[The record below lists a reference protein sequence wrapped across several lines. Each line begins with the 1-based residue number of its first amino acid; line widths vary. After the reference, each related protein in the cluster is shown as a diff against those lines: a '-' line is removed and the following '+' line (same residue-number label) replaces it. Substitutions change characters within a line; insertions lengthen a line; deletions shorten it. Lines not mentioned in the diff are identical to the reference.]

1 MVEKGLND
9 NNKRICICNC
19 YSSQGKFPLRHLLNV
34 QTFYRFCH
42 QRSKCLVPMCCHS
55 FCFWIGSNELLVV
68 FPWDTQESRTNMLEK
83 LFSYPLLSFFAGVV
97 TGHNLMENMSLS
109 EIYDFSLKNPME
121 TGRTRTV
128 LVLFVTLF
136 YNSDDVYYTYCV
148 ENCFYWVSILS
159 DSIDEM
165 VKFSYLCLSHIFRS
179 PSSMAISWSY
189 VHSDFWLLWKKKMSH
204 PLF

>member
-1 MVEKGLND
+1 M
-9 NNKRICICNC
+9 
-19 YSSQGKFPLRHLLNV
+19 Y
-34 QTFYRFCH
+34 
-42 QRSKCLVPMCCHS
+42 
-55 FCFWIGSNELLVV
+55 
-68 FPWDTQESRTNMLEK
+68 K
-83 LFSYPLLSFFAGVV
+83 LFIDSAIKEVNAWSLCVVILFVFELVRMSCWLSSLEIHKKVGQTCSKNSSPTLSWVFFFAGVV

-179 PSSMAISWSY
+179 P
-189 VHSDFWLLWKKKMSH
+189 
-204 PLF
+204 

>member
-1 MVEKGLND
+1 
-9 NNKRICICNC
+9 
-19 YSSQGKFPLRHLLNV
+19 
-34 QTFYRFCH
+34 
-42 QRSKCLVPMCCHS
+42 MCCHS
-55 FCFWIGSNELLVV
+55 FCFWNGSNELLVV
-68 FPWDTQESRTNMLEK
+68 FPGDTQESRTNMLEK

-165 VKFSYLCLSHIFRS
+165 VKFKKDGTLCRLHLFLSYLLERPNFTAQSSSSWLS
-179 PSSMAISWSY
+179 SSAQL
-189 VHSDFWLLWKKKMSH
+189 SDTSQSD
-204 PLF
+204 